1 MKLVLLRHGESE
13 ANFQNYWTGWLD
25 VALTEKGMQQAT
37 EAGRKMNEQ
46 GLVFDIVYT
55 SVLKRAIKTSQL
67 ALEEM
72 NQLYLPVQ
80 KTWRLN
86 ERHYGALV
94 GKNKTEMKK
103 EYGEEQV
110 KKWRRGYRE
119 VTPLV
124 SENHFDRRYDS
135 LDPRLLSHG
144 ESLEM
149 TVERVVPLW
158 QDELAPHLL
167 GGKNVLVVGHGNS
180 LRALTKYLEDVPE
193 NQLDTIDI
201 PNAQPIQYTLNK
213 ELEILGKEFL

>member
-119 VTPLV
+119 VPPLV

-201 PNAQPIQYTLNK
+201 PNAKPIQYTLNK
-213 ELEILGKEFL
+213 ELEILGKELL

>member
-119 VTPLV
+119 VPPLV

-149 TVERVVPLW
+149 TVERMVPLW

-213 ELEILGKEFL
+213 ELEILGKELL

>member
-25 VALTEKGMQQAT
+25 AALTEKGMQQAT
-37 EAGRKMNEQ
+37 EAGQKMNEQ

-119 VTPLV
+119 VPPLV

-213 ELEILGKEFL
+213 ELEILGKELL

>member
-1 MKLVLLRHGESE
+1 MKLVLLRHGESK

-119 VTPLV
+119 VPPLV

-213 ELEILGKEFL
+213 ELEILGKELL

>member
-94 GKNKTEMKK
+94 GNNKTEMKK

-119 VTPLV
+119 VPPLV

-213 ELEILGKEFL
+213 ELEILGKELL

>member
-1 MKLVLLRHGESE
+1 
-13 ANFQNYWTGWLD
+13 
-25 VALTEKGMQQAT
+25 
-37 EAGRKMNEQ
+37 MNEQ

-119 VTPLV
+119 VPPLV

-149 TVERVVPLW
+149 TVERVVPFM
-158 QDELAPHLL
+158 A
-167 GGKNVLVVGHGNS
+167 
-180 LRALTKYLEDVPE
+180 R
-193 NQLDTIDI
+193 
-201 PNAQPIQYTLNK
+201 
-213 ELEILGKEFL
+213 